1 MSHQKLQPRVVAF
14 FFFPVCKSAVI
25 TVQEVETLSKEGEME
40 SVNFRSESN
49 LEVVQS
55 NHFLCKRSQ
64 VGKGLTRSPSGLG
77 ERGKVFDTL

>member
-1 MSHQKLQPRVVAF
+1 METYFLLCESPKTTALGSCF

-49 LEVVQS
+49 LEVVRS
-55 NHFLCKRSQ
+55 NSFLWQ
-64 VGKGLTRSPSGLG
+64 EAPSGEG
-77 ERGKVFDTL
+77 TYKVT